1 VGEAMSSS
9 SVNGVSSMI
18 GRLDLDLRDSGSA
31 EGFSSGSEGE
41 SGLLSLD
48 NVVDDLQLCDVLP
61 KAKMK
66 LSELYCTWA
75 SAEDSRKLVDV
86 VVENED
92 IKKEQTSSPGFHH
105 VPRGQIRSPT
115 IEATVSSTCRPIPK
129 SPVAKLIRSTVVF
142 PSSPTIGAVQGAPN
156 RGKKASPLVGE
167 PLVLKTLSDSPPPF
181 ILLDSD
187 LEQSLPERSPSPL
200 KRKTQLPQF
209 YFPNGEVSGDTEAAE
224 RRAMKIVFDG
234 CDYRS
239 DSEALV
245 GEEEVRTLMNEV
257 VGLPSFL
264 AEVVFEGCH
273 AWRPTDSPRESL
285 VIDAKAFRKMYDDS
299 LAGFPT
305 YRRLFHLL
313 RFNKYETFL
322 RREHLQR
329 VVDLVLVQH
338 TGLNFL
344 ESTPQFQVR
353 YLETVLERIFYKC
366 AKRNPNRLYPKELEQ
381 GGLLEAM
388 RKIDTDEDINSERDF
403 FSYEHF
409 YVLFCRFWEIDTD
422 HDMHVDSE
430 DLLSYGGHALSCR
443 IVERIFAGVA
453 RPIADPANS
462 VMSYTDFVWFCLS
475 EEDKTSERALEY
487 WFQCI
492 DLDGDGIITLFDM
505 EYFYEEQIHRMEC
518 LGHEPITFVNVVN
531 QLLDMLEPWSSTVI
545 ITKDVLRRSKQQSAF
560 FNVLFNINKLFALEG
575 KDLRTIRQVRET
587 PDLTDWDRFALFEY
601 HRLSAE
607 EEETETVDSIVF

>member
-1 VGEAMSSS
+1 MSSS

-18 GRLDLDLRDSGSA
+18 GTLNLDLRDSGSA
-31 EGFSSGSEGE
+31 DDSNLGSEEE
-41 SGLLSLD
+41 SGLPSFD
-48 NVVDDLQLCDVLP
+48 RAVGDLQLCDVLP

-75 SAEDSRKLVDV
+75 SAEDTRRLVEV
-86 VVENED
+86 VVENDD
-92 IKKEQTSSPGFHH
+92 IKKEHPGSPGLHS

-115 IEATVSSTCRPIPK
+115 IEAAVSSTSRPIPK

-142 PSSPTIGAVQGAPN
+142 PSSPTIGVAQSAPN
-156 RGKKASPLVGE
+156 RGKKVSPLVAE
-167 PLVLKTLSDSPPPF
+167 PLVVKTLSDSPPPF

-187 LEQSLPERSPSPL
+187 LEQILAERSPSPFT
-200 KRKTQLPQF
+200 RTTQLPQF
-209 YFPNGEVSGDTEAAE
+209 YFPNGKVAGDAEAAE
-224 RRAMKIVFDG
+224 RRAMQVAFDG
-234 CDYRS
+234 CEYRS
-239 DSEALV
+239 DTEALV
-245 GEEEVRTLMNEV
+245 GEDEVRTLMNEV
-257 VGLPSFL
+257 VGLPTFL

-273 AWRPTDSPRESL
+273 AWRPTDSPKERL
-285 VIDAKAFRKMYDDS
+285 VINPRAFRKLYDDI

-313 RFNKYETFL
+313 RFNKFEKFL

-381 GGLLEAM
+381 GGLLAAM

-443 IVERIFAGVA
+443 IVERILAGVA
-453 RPIADPANS
+453 RPVADPANS
-462 VMSYTDFVWFCLS
+462 IMSYTDFVWFCLS

-531 QLLDMLEPWSSTVI
+531 QLLDMLEPWSGTVM

-587 PDLTDWDRFALFEY
+587 PDLSDWDRFALFEY

-607 EEETETVDSIVF
+607 EEETETVESLVF